1 MAGVGE
7 VEPLDRKSI
16 LAWRR
21 ERRVEHMER
30 RMALPLEAH
39 QAKSTALYEQLADRF
54 SELADGLTGFYWPFR
69 REWSPFPFVERL
81 IAGGGRLALP
91 VVVEKGRPLE
101 FRLWKPGDRMAR
113 GVYDIPFPAEGA
125 AVTPRALIIPLLGFD
140 EAGYR
145 LGYGAGYYDRT
156 LASFPEKPLAV
167 GVGFELA
174 RMETIHPLPHDIPMD
189 YIVTEAGLWERTP
202 KGLETV

>member
-1 MAGVGE
+1 
-7 VEPLDRKSI
+7 LDRKSI
-16 LAWRR
+16 IAWRKAQR
-21 ERRVEHMER
+21 AERMDA
-30 RMALPLEAH
+30 RMALPLEQH
-39 QAKSTALYEQLADRF
+39 QAASTAVYDRLAERFSHLADR
-54 SELADGLTGFYWPFR
+54 LTGFYWPFR

-81 IAGGGRLALP
+81 TAEGGRLALP

-101 FRLWKPGDRMAR
+101 FRAWKPGDRMAR
-113 GVYDIPFPAEGA
+113 GVYDIPYPAEGP

-156 LASFPEKPLAV
+156 LASFAEKPLCV

-189 YIVTEAGLWERTP
+189 FIVTEAGLWERTP
-202 KGLETV
+202 GGLEAV